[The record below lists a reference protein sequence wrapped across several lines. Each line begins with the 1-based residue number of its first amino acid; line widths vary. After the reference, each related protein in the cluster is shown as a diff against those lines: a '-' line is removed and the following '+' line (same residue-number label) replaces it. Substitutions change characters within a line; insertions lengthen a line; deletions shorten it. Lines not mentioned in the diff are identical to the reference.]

1 MTNNLEQMQQTQ
13 QTLLLQL
20 LHLLFAQSEA
30 ATRHAIGQPAKAHN
44 APQLD
49 VFNSAAGIRDVP
61 QATVLSQTALA
72 LVKLKYAIL

>member
-1 MTNNLEQMQQTQ
+1 MQ

-20 LHLLFAQSEA
+20 LLHLFAQSEVA
-30 ATRHAIGQPAKAHN
+30 TQPATRQLAKEHN

-61 QATVLSQTALA
+61 QATVLSQTALE
-72 LVKLKYAIL
+72 LVKPKYAIL